1 MSLDIKESD
10 WRIFRELR
18 SIALDRFCQ
27 RILDEIQAISADTTR
42 SPHERYLAI
51 YELTRRRD
59 REIADAF
66 NDPRRSRA
74 YLQLVYILSLDLLT
88 EDELG
93 RFGPEMQESLKH
105 RPR

>member
-1 MSLDIKESD
+1 MHDIKESD
-10 WRIFRELR
+10 WKVFRQLR
-18 SIALDRFCQ
+18 EIALDRFCR
-27 RILDEIQAISADTTR
+27 RILDEIRAISEDTGR
-42 SPHERYLAI
+42 SPHERYLAT

-74 YLQLVYILSLDLLT
+74 YIQLLYILSLDLLT
-88 EDELG
+88 EEELS
-93 RFGPEMQESLKH
+93 RFGPEMQASLKH